1 MTMIRKGALNTVFQ
15 VLLAMLLLS
24 ACGDSVNH
32 GGKTPYIG
40 VGDEYL
46 YKEDLEQ
53 AYMANHTQKDSA
65 AFMQEYIEHWL
76 EDALLYSRAKHNVS
90 SSKEIARL
98 IESYKKSLLLNIYQE
113 RLVDQQLDKEITAE
127 EIASFYEDNS
137 AMFKMEEPMIKGLLL
152 KVSKKAPKLDAVRRW
167 CKSTE
172 PAELEKLEKYTLT
185 NAQLYE
191 YFYDSWMP
199 VSALAAKIALS
210 EEDLKQKVTKKD
222 MIEFS
227 DSASLYIMNISD
239 YLPVG
244 ELKPLDLAESEIKEL
259 LVNSRKAD
267 FLQQVKKDIYNEAI
281 SGGKVKY
288 FMNKPKQ

>member
-1 MTMIRKGALNTVFQ
+1 
-15 VLLAMLLLS
+15 
-24 ACGDSVNH
+24 
-32 GGKTPYIG
+32 
-40 VGDEYL
+40 
-46 YKEDLEQ
+46 
-53 AYMANHTQKDSA
+53 
-65 AFMQEYIEHWL
+65 
-76 EDALLYSRAKHNVS
+76 
-90 SSKEIARL
+90 
-98 IESYKKSLLLNIYQE
+98 LLLNIYQE

-127 EIASFYEDNS
+127 EIASFYEANS

-199 VSALAAKIALS
+199 ISALAAKIALS

-288 FMNKPKQ
+288 FMNKPE

>member
-1 MTMIRKGALNTVFQ
+1 MIRKGALNTVFQ

-53 AYMANHTQKDSA
+53 AYMANHTQKDSV

-127 EIASFYEDNS
+127 EIASFYEANS

-199 VSALAAKIALS
+199 ISALAAKIALS

-288 FMNKPKQ
+288 FMNKPE

>member
-1 MTMIRKGALNTVFQ
+1 MIRKGALNTVFQ

-127 EIASFYEDNS
+127 EIASFYEANS

-199 VSALAAKIALS
+199 ISALAAKIALS

-288 FMNKPKQ
+288 FMNKPE

>member
-1 MTMIRKGALNTVFQ
+1 MIRKGALNTVFQ
-15 VLLAMLLLS
+15 VLLAMMLLS

>member
-1 MTMIRKGALNTVFQ
+1 M
-15 VLLAMLLLS
+15 LAMLLLS

-53 AYMANHTQKDSA
+53 AYMANHTQKDSV

-127 EIASFYEDNS
+127 EIASFYEANS

-199 VSALAAKIALS
+199 ISALAAKIALS

-288 FMNKPKQ
+288 FMNKPE

>member
-1 MTMIRKGALNTVFQ
+1 MIRKGVLNTVFQ

-227 DSASLYIMNISD
+227 DSSSLYIMNISD

>member
-1 MTMIRKGALNTVFQ
+1 MIRKGALNTVFQ

-288 FMNKPKQ
+288 FMNKPKL

>member
-1 MTMIRKGALNTVFQ
+1 MIRKGALNTVFQ

-288 FMNKPKQ
+288 FTNKPKQ

>member
-1 MTMIRKGALNTVFQ
+1 MIRKGALNTVFQ

-53 AYMANHTQKDSA
+53 AYMANHTQKDSV

-127 EIASFYEDNS
+127 EIASFYEANS

-199 VSALAAKIALS
+199 ISALAAKIAHS
-210 EEDLKQKVTKKD
+210 EEDLKQTVTKKD

-288 FMNKPKQ
+288 FMNKPE